1 MGISLL
7 RVPAFIL
14 HLLQCLAML
23 SSKIRK
29 VATSLEGA
37 PISPLSDSS
46 SLQTQ
51 LSTPASAA
59 TKIRL
64 SIAAT
69 AWIDA
74 LGAPQEFQKRESF
87 SFVTTMLPNSNF
99 NLPPGVWT
107 DDTSM
112 MLCLAHSIST
122 YKETPD
128 SAVLG
133 GFDEVHQLTQY
144 QRWYKHGFLSAI
156 DDCFDI
162 GMTIKCALD
171 LFDRHSP
178 DEALHRIHRDLA
190 GEHRSGNG
198 SLMRILPIGL
208 AYWHDE
214 PQAKLYAK
222 RSSQTT
228 HPSTMCIESC
238 EMWTG
243 AIARIME
250 ANTSNLQSSFSKFSL
265 LEFISSYPY
274 TSAMLRQALT
284 VPFGAPPRPDS
295 RIDLEKYYMKYHPLL
310 RLIHDTQGSDG
321 LSTVDN
327 EFPYCIPPADRLPS
341 SGFVVHSLVAALYC
355 FFATKTFEE
364 GALMAINLGDD
375 ADTVGAIYA
384 GLAACWYAAEEGKA
398 DRVFW
403 TKRVKEWQTMSLR
416 SELLEQVAESL
427 VLFEQR
433 MSQESN

>member
-1 MGISLL
+1 
-7 RVPAFIL
+7 
-14 HLLQCLAML
+14 ML
-23 SSKIRK
+23 SWIPKIKKANRRPG
-29 VATSLEGA
+29 TGGA
-37 PISPLSDSS
+37 PTSPISEPC

-51 LSTPASAA
+51 HPTPASAA

-74 LGAPQEFQKRESF
+74 LGAPQEFQKRASF
-87 SFVTTMLPNSNF
+87 SFVTTMLPNKNF

-122 YKETPD
+122 YHEIPD
-128 SAVLG
+128 SAVAG

-144 QRWYKHGFLSAI
+144 QRWYKHGFLSAV
-156 DDCFDI
+156 DECFDI
-162 GMTIKCALD
+162 GATIKCALD
-171 LFDRHSP
+171 LFDRYNP
-178 DEALHRIHRDLA
+178 DEAFHRIRCDLA
-190 GEHRSGNG
+190 GERSSGNG

-228 HPSTMCIESC
+228 HASTMCIESC
-238 EMWTG
+238 EMWTC

-250 ANTSNLQSSFSKFSL
+250 ATTQPSNLQSSFSKFSL
-265 LEFISSYPY
+265 LEFISSFPY
-274 TSAMLRQALT
+274 ASTMLRQALT
-284 VPFGAPPRPDS
+284 IPFGTPPRPDS
-295 RIDLEKYYMKYHPLL
+295 RIELEQYYLKYHPLL
-310 RLIHDTQGSDG
+310 RLIHDTQGPDQ
-321 LSTVDN
+321 LSTVDSK
-327 EFPYCIPPADRLPS
+327 FPYCIPPADRLPS
-341 SGFVVHSLVAALYC
+341 TGFVVHSLVAALYC
-355 FFATKTFEE
+355 FFATKTFDE

-403 TKRVKEWQTMSLR
+403 TKRVKEWRKMSVR
-416 SELLEQVAESL
+416 SELVEQIAEEL

-433 MSQESN
+433 MSEESYY

>member
-1 MGISLL
+1 M
-7 RVPAFIL
+7 
-14 HLLQCLAML
+14 
-23 SSKIRK
+23 
-29 VATSLEGA
+29 
-37 PISPLSDSS
+37 
-46 SLQTQ
+46 
-51 LSTPASAA
+51 
-59 TKIRL
+59 
-64 SIAAT
+64 AAT

-74 LGAPQEFQKRESF
+74 LGAPQEFQNRSSF
-87 SFVTTMLPNSNF
+87 PFVTTMLPNKNF

-122 YKETPD
+122 FKETSD
-128 SAVLG
+128 SEATG
-133 GFDEVHQLTQY
+133 GFDEVDQLTQY

-156 DDCFDI
+156 DNCFDI
-162 GMTIKCALD
+162 GTTIKTALD

-178 DEALHRIHRDLA
+178 DEALFRIRCDLS
-190 GEHRSGNG
+190 GERCSGNG
-198 SLMRILPIGL
+198 SLMRVLPIGL
-208 AYWHDE
+208 AYWRDE

-222 RSSQTT
+222 RSSQAT

-238 EMWTG
+238 EMWTC

-250 ANTSNLQSSFSKFSL
+250 ATTQPRTSNLQPSFSKFSL
-265 LEFISSYPY
+265 LEFISSFPY
-274 TSAMLRQALT
+274 ASTMLRQALT
-284 VPFGAPPRPDS
+284 LPFGVPPRPDS
-295 RIDLEKYYMKYHPLL
+295 RVDLEQYYMKYHPLL
-310 RLIHDTQGSDG
+310 RLIHDTQGPEG

-327 EFPYCIPPADRLPS
+327 KFPYCIPPTDRLPS
-341 SGFVVHSLVAALYC
+341 TGFVVHSLVAALYC
-355 FFATKTFEE
+355 FFTTKTFDE

-403 TKRVKEWQTMSLR
+403 TKRVKEWRKMCVR
-416 SELLEQVAESL
+416 SELVEQIAESL

-433 MSQESN
+433 MSEETY

>member
-1 MGISLL
+1 
-7 RVPAFIL
+7 
-14 HLLQCLAML
+14 ML
-23 SSKIRK
+23 SWIKKTANRRPGSGS
-29 VATSLEGA
+29 APTS
-37 PISPLSDSS
+37 PISEPS

-51 LSTPASAA
+51 LPTPASAA

-74 LGAPQEFQKRESF
+74 LGAPQEFQKRASF
-87 SFVTTMLPNSNF
+87 SFVTTMLPNKNF

-128 SAVLG
+128 SEVAG

-144 QRWYKHGFLSAI
+144 QRWYNHGFLSAV

-162 GMTIKCALD
+162 GATIKCALD
-171 LFDRHSP
+171 LFDRHTP
-178 DEALHRIHRDLA
+178 DEALYRIRCDSA
-190 GEHRSGNG
+190 GERSSGNG

-208 AYWHDE
+208 AFWHDE
-214 PQAKLYAK
+214 PQAKMYAR

-228 HPSTMCIESC
+228 HASTMCIESC
-238 EMWTG
+238 EMWTC

-250 ANTSNLQSSFSKFSL
+250 ATTTQPRTSKDSNLQSSFSKLSL

-274 TSAMLRQALT
+274 ASTKLRQALT
-284 VPFGAPPRPDS
+284 LPFGTPLRPDS
-295 RIDLEKYYMKYHPLL
+295 RIDLEQYYYRYHPLL
-310 RLIHDTQGSDG
+310 RLINDTQGPAG
-321 LSTVDN
+321 LSSSTADSK
-327 EFPYCIPPADRLPS
+327 FSYFIPPTDRLPS

-398 DRVFW
+398 ADRVFW
-403 TKRVKEWQTMSLR
+403 TKRVKEWRKMTVK
-416 SELLEQVAESL
+416 SELL
-427 VLFEQR
+427 
-433 MSQESN
+433 

>member
-1 MGISLL
+1 
-7 RVPAFIL
+7 
-14 HLLQCLAML
+14 ML
-23 SSKIRK
+23 SWIPKLK
-29 VATSLEGA
+29 KAATTRRPRTAGA
-37 PISPLSDSS
+37 SSPISDSIT
-46 SLQTQ
+46 LQMQ
-51 LSTPASAA
+51 LPTPASAA

-64 SIAAT
+64 SMAAT

-74 LGAPQEFQKRESF
+74 LGGPQEFQQRSTF
-87 SFVTTMLPNSNF
+87 SFVTTMLPNENF

-122 YKETPD
+122 YIETPD
-128 SAVLG
+128 STLIG

-144 QRWYKHGFLSAI
+144 QRWYKQGFLSAV
-156 DDCFDI
+156 DKCFDI
-162 GMTIKCALD
+162 GTTIRTALN

-178 DEALHRIHRDLA
+178 DEALYRIRCDLS
-190 GEHRSGNG
+190 GERCSGNG

-214 PQAKLYAK
+214 HQARSYAK
-222 RSSQTT
+222 RSSLTT
-228 HPSTMCIESC
+228 HASIMCIESC

-243 AIARIME
+243 AISRIME
-250 ANTSNLQSSFSKFSL
+250 ATTQPKTSDLQPPFSKLSL
-265 LEFISSYPY
+265 LEYISSFPY
-274 TSAMLRQALT
+274 SSTMLRQALT
-284 VPFGAPPRPDS
+284 LPFGAPPRPDS
-295 RIDLEKYYMKYHPLL
+295 RIDLEQYFIKYHPLL
-310 RLIHDTQGSDG
+310 RLIHDTQQGPEGS
-321 LSTVDN
+321 SSKVDSK
-327 EFPYCIPPADRLPS
+327 FPFFLPPEDRLPS
-341 SGFVVHSLVAALYC
+341 TGFVVHSLVAALYC
-355 FFATKTFEE
+355 FFTTRTFEE

-403 TKRVKEWQTMSLR
+403 TKRVKEWRKVCVR
-416 SELLEQVAESL
+416 SEVIEQIAESL

-433 MSQESN
+433 MSEESD

>member
-1 MGISLL
+1 
-7 RVPAFIL
+7 
-14 HLLQCLAML
+14 ML
-23 SSKIRK
+23 SWIPKIKKAASRRPG
-29 VATSLEGA
+29 TGGA
-37 PISPLSDSS
+37 PASPISDTG
-46 SLQTQ
+46 SLQSQ
-51 LSTPASAA
+51 LPTPASAA

-74 LGAPQEFQKRESF
+74 LGAPQEFQKRASF
-87 SFVTTMLPNSNF
+87 PFVTTMLPNQNF

-122 YKETPD
+122 YKETPN
-128 SAVLG
+128 SEVTG
-133 GFDEVHQLTQY
+133 GFDEVHQLMQY

-156 DDCFDI
+156 DNCFDI
-162 GMTIKCALD
+162 GATIKCALD
-171 LFDRHSP
+171 LFSRHSP
-178 DEALHRIHRDLA
+178 DEALHRIRCDLA
-190 GEHRSGNG
+190 GEHCSGNG
-198 SLMRILPIGL
+198 SLMRVLPIGL

-214 PQAKLYAK
+214 PQAKSYAR

-228 HPSTMCIESC
+228 HASTMCIESC
-238 EMWTG
+238 EMWTC

-250 ANTSNLQSSFSKFSL
+250 ATTKPRTSNLQNPYSKFSL
-265 LEFISSYPY
+265 LEFISSFPY
-274 TSAMLRQALT
+274 ASTQLRQALT
-284 VPFGAPPRPDS
+284 LPFGAPPRPES
-295 RIDLEKYYMKYHPLL
+295 RIDLEQYYLRYHPLL
-310 RLIHDTQGSDG
+310 RLIRDTQGPDG
-321 LSTVDN
+321 LPSVDSK
-327 EFPYCIPPADRLPS
+327 FPYCIPPADRLPS
-341 SGFVVHSLVAALYC
+341 TGFVVHSLVAALYC
-355 FFATKTFEE
+355 FFATKTFDE

-403 TKRVKEWQTMSLR
+403 TKRVKEWRKMTVK
-416 SELLEQVAESL
+416 SELVEQIAEKL

-433 MSQESN
+433 MSEESY

>member
-1 MGISLL
+1 
-7 RVPAFIL
+7 
-14 HLLQCLAML
+14 ML
-23 SSKIRK
+23 SWIPKIKKAAGGRRPG
-29 VATSLEGA
+29 TPSL
-37 PISPLSDSS
+37 PISDPN
-46 SLQTQ
+46 SLQSQ
-51 LSTPASAA
+51 LPTPASAA

-64 SIAAT
+64 SLAAT

-74 LGAPQEFQKRESF
+74 LGAPQEFQKRTSF
-87 SFVTTMLPNSNF
+87 SFVTTMLPNNNF

-122 YKETPD
+122 YKESPD
-128 SAVLG
+128 STVTG
-133 GFDEVHQLTQY
+133 GFDEIHQLTQY
-144 QRWYKHGFLSAI
+144 QRWYKHGFLSAVDI
-156 DDCFDI
+156 CFDI
-162 GMTIKCALD
+162 GATIKCALD

-178 DEALHRIHRDLA
+178 DEALHRIRCDSA
-190 GEHRSGNG
+190 GEQCSGNG

-214 PQAKLYAK
+214 PQAKSYAR

-228 HPSTMCIESC
+228 HASTMCIESC
-238 EMWTG
+238 ELWTC

-250 ANTSNLQSSFSKFSL
+250 STTQPRTSDLQSSPFSKFSL
-265 LEFISSYPY
+265 LEFISSFPY
-274 TSAMLRQALT
+274 ASTQLRQALT
-284 VPFGAPPRPDS
+284 LPFGAPPRPDS
-295 RIDLEKYYMKYHPLL
+295 RVDLEQYYLRYHPLL
-310 RLIHDTQGSDG
+310 RLIHDTQGTAE
-321 LSTVDN
+321 LSVN
-327 EFPYCIPPADRLPS
+327 SKFPYCIPPADRLPS

-355 FFATKTFEE
+355 FFATKTFDE

-403 TKRVKEWQTMSLR
+403 TKRVKEWRKMCVR
-416 SELLEQVAESL
+416 SELVEQIAEKL

-433 MSQESN
+433 MSEESY

>member
-1 MGISLL
+1 MQSWI
-7 RVPAFIL
+7 P
-14 HLLQCLAML
+14 
-23 SSKIRK
+23 KIK
-29 VATSLEGA
+29 KAATNRLPGTAS
-37 PISPLSDSS
+37 SPLSGSS
-46 SLQTQ
+46 SLQRQ
-51 LSTPASAA
+51 LPTPASAA

-74 LGAPQEFQKRESF
+74 LGGPQEFRRRGSF
-87 SFVTTMLPNSNF
+87 SFVTTMLPNENF

-128 SAVLG
+128 SAVTG

-144 QRWYKHGFLSAI
+144 QRWYKHGFLSAV
-156 DDCFDI
+156 DECFDI
-162 GMTIKCALD
+162 GMTIKTALD

-178 DEALHRIHRDLA
+178 DDALFRIRGDLS
-190 GEHRSGNG
+190 GERCSGNG

-228 HPSTMCIESC
+228 HPSTMSIESC
-238 EMWTG
+238 EMWTC
-243 AIARIME
+243 AIARIMQ
-250 ANTSNLQSSFSKFSL
+250 ATTQPRTSASNLQSPFSKFSL
-265 LEFISSYPY
+265 LEFISSFPY
-274 TSAMLRQALT
+274 SSAVLSEALT
-284 VPFGAPPRPDS
+284 LPFGAPPRPDS
-295 RIDLEKYYMKYHPLL
+295 RIDLEQYYMKYHPLL
-310 RLIHDTQGSDG
+310 RLILDTQGSQG
-321 LSTVDN
+321 LPVEDN
-327 EFPYCIPPADRLPS
+327 KFPYCIPPADRLPS
-341 SGFVVHSLVAALYC
+341 TGFVAHSLVAALYC
-355 FFATKTFEE
+355 FFATKTFDE

-403 TKRVKEWQTMSLR
+403 TKRVKEWRKVCVR
-416 SELLEQVAESL
+416 SELLEQIAESL

-433 MSQESN
+433 MSEESC